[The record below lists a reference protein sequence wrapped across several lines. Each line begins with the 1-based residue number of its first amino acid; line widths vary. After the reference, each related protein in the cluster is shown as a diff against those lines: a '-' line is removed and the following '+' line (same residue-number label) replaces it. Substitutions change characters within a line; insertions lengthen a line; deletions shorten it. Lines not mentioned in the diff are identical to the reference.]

1 MQQCEIGEKRE
12 GMESQG
18 FKEEQSVL
26 LPAAHGRDV
35 HLVVNTEV
43 TVNLATVVSKVG
55 TGARVRLGGN
65 EAKTM

>member
-1 MQQCEIGEKRE
+1 
-12 GMESQG
+12 MESQG

-35 HLVVNTEV
+35 HLVVNTEI